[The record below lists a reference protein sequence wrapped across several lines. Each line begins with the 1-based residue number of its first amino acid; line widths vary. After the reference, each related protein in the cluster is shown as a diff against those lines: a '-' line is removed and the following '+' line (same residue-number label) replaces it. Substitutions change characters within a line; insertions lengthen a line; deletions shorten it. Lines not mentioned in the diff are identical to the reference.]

1 MRRKINRIGEE
12 GINNFGSKMIISRYN
27 GALDID
33 IYFPE
38 YDWTSEN
45 KKYQHFKN
53 EKINCPYEPRVYGKG
68 YLGEGIYKK
77 SKNGK
82 LNKYYISWCNMLKR
96 CYDPK
101 LQE

>member
-1 MRRKINRIGEE
+1 MRRKINKIGEE
-12 GINNFGSKMIISRYN
+12 GTNNFGSKMIISKYN

-38 YDWTSEN
+38 YDWTAEN

-53 EKINCPYEPRVYGKG
+53 GKINCPYEPRVYGKG

-82 LNKYYISWCNMLKR
+82 
-96 CYDPK
+96 
-101 LQE
+101 